1 MLQTVTPNSGKLQ
14 CEAPSG
20 ITSGRHSGGR
30 WGASPIHLV
39 WTREYSALGEQMAVP
54 LCLGSGSAQGI
65 SYVCMGDS
73 GHDWS
78 S

>member
-1 MLQTVTPNSGKLQ
+1 MRLLQASLLAGTVVAGGGPALSTWSGH
-14 CEAPSG
+14 G
-20 ITSGRHSGGR
+20 
-30 WGASPIHLV
+30 
-39 WTREYSALGEQMAVP
+39 EYSALGEQMAVP
-54 LCLGSGSAQGI
+54 LCLGSGSARGI